1 MSMMDLAFAPDV
13 EAPAAARAELGDL
26 GLDRA
31 EGQAVM
37 LLASELVT
45 NCVRHA
51 GVGRRQRIRLRALVT
66 DNFVRIEVI
75 DSGAGMRVVMRPG
88 DDYGGWGLRLVDR
101 IADRWGVVRDAGT
114 HVWFE
119 IDRPGGATAA
129 RPRGSAGVE
138 PVPPPRGRLALCQAG

>member
-26 GLDRA
+26 GLERA

-45 NCVRHA
+45 NCIRHA

-66 DNFVRIEVI
+66 DTLVRIEVI
-75 DSGAGMRVVMRPG
+75 DSGAGMRVVMRTG
-88 DDYGGWGLRLVDR
+88 DDHGGWGLRLVDR

-119 IDRPGGATAA
+119 IDRPGGAATEGMT
-129 RPRGSAGVE
+129 RSAGAQPLSV
-138 PVPPPRGRLALCQAG
+138 LAAD